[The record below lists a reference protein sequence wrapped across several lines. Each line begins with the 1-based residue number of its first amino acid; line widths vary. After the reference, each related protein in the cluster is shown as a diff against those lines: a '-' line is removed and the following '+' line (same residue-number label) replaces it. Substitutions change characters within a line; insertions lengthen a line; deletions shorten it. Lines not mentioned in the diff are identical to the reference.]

1 MFVPAAAA
9 MVAITAGSARL
20 SAQCFRDAD
29 TPPSCLRPSP
39 TDKPAAV
46 VDNAQHLHVFV
57 KGTDNALWH
66 RVRAGADATSPW
78 GAWESLAGTLLSG
91 PSASVRP
98 DNTIDV
104 FVRGASNHLAHR
116 WLTGSAWSAWE
127 DLGGNIDSDPTSV
140 SWGANRV
147 DVFARNAVDKSLGHN
162 FWPTSTG
169 RWSGWESLGGVLA
182 GGPAAASWAPNRLD
196 VFMAGGGSYM
206 YTKAWLGTAW
216 SEYAQVGCCIVGTP
230 TAYASAGNSLY
241 VSALGTDNRLFG
253 QSYSNGGW
261 SGWQFEL
268 SPWHAA
274 SSPALAYNS
283 QRHTPELIA
292 MIPGGILM
300 RLAADAAG
308 TWGFWQPLM
317 SGQYLSNIAVTS
329 NTDYATAMNGC
340 PAGYSPTG
348 QDLNEGAGGD
358 YIFLC
363 LQWGSD
369 RFHAIYNLGI
379 QVAGTDHDVRC
390 PANYEVLNANDLNKG
405 AGGASLYL
413 CYSRDPHT
421 GSALS
426 NIGFRAATGFAQFV
440 PAILGEDQLACTI
453 GDNVRY
459 GAAKAQ
465 QSNLNLKTTKG
476 KYIIACMIRATN

>member
-20 SAQCFRDAD
+20 SAQCFRDRD
-29 TPPSCLRPSP
+29 TPPSCVRPSP
-39 TDKPAAV
+39 TDKPGAV
-46 VDNAQHLHVFV
+46 VDNSQHLHVFV

-66 RVRAGADATSPW
+66 RERAGADATSSW
-78 GAWESLAGTLLSG
+78 SVWESLAGTLLSG

-140 SWGANRV
+140 SWGPNRV
-147 DVFARNAVDKSLGHN
+147 DVFARNAVDKTLGHN

-182 GGPAAASWAPNRLD
+182 GGPAVASWAPNRLD

-261 SGWQFEL
+261 SGWQYEL

-292 MIPGGILM
+292 MVAGGNMLM
-300 RLAADAAG
+300 RLAADNAG
-308 TWGFWQPLM
+308 NWGLWQPLM
-317 SGQYLSNIAVTS
+317 TGPYLTDIAVTS
-329 NTDYATAMNGC
+329 NADFATAMAGC
-340 PAGYSPTG
+340 PNGYAPTG

-369 RFHAIYNLGI
+369 RSRAIYNIGI
-379 QVAGTDHDVRC
+379 QTPNSAGMNC
-390 PANYEVLNANDLNKG
+390 PDGYTVLGDNDLNKG
-405 AGGASLYL
+405 SGGSYLYL
-413 CYSRDPHT
+413 CFTKAP
-421 GSALS
+421 GAGQLPLS
-426 NIGFRAATGFAQFV
+426 NIGFRTTTRLALVTAFVGVDPLTCTTGENVAFAASSKNM
-440 PAILGEDQLACTI
+440 
-453 GDNVRY
+453 GD
-459 GAAKAQ
+459 
-465 QSNLNLKTTKG
+465 LNAGTKG
-476 KYIIACMIRATN
+476 KYIIACMIRATS